1 MTPQQGQP
9 PRQTT
14 PLSQAPSPSSKG
26 KWILITGIT
35 GVVVLLA
42 IFVYGMTVLGHNL
55 FKPNPTPVSFAS
67 NSSSTAGG
75 ETEQGATPAKSLP
88 ASPNVPAS
96 PVAAL
101 KQEPINERGVSGLN
115 SRPLATKPPAA
126 IKPRASQPEP
136 VTATPTPDGGS
147 VQQTLS
153 SPQADAVQQTSP
165 TAAAEEQ
172 LNNTSETLVKLHAR
186 MDVANQSLA
195 TLKQQMAAQGLTLR
209 ADIVAAESRAYS
221 YFQMADRAFQG
232 RDLESAQKN
241 IDRTEQELAKIEHFL
256 GR

>member
-1 MTPQQGQP
+1 M
-9 PRQTT
+9 
-14 PLSQAPSPSSKG
+14 
-26 KWILITGIT
+26 
-35 GVVVLLA
+35 
-42 IFVYGMTVLGHNL
+42 
-55 FKPNPTPVSFAS
+55 
-67 NSSSTAGG
+67 
-75 ETEQGATPAKSLP
+75 
-88 ASPNVPAS
+88 
-96 PVAAL
+96 
-101 KQEPINERGVSGLN
+101 
-115 SRPLATKPPAA
+115 
-126 IKPRASQPEP
+126 
-136 VTATPTPDGGS
+136 
-147 VQQTLS
+147 
-153 SPQADAVQQTSP
+153 QQTSP
-165 TAAAEEQ
+165 TAASEEQ

>member
-26 KWILITGIT
+26 KWILITGLT
-35 GVVVLLA
+35 GVVALLA
-42 IFVYGMTVLGHNL
+42 IFGYGMTVLGHNL
-55 FKPNPTPVSFAS
+55 FKPKQTPVSFAS
-67 NSSSTAGG
+67 NASSKAGT
-75 ETEQGATPAKSLP
+75 ETEQGAGPAKSSP

-101 KQEPINERGVSGLN
+101 QPEPTDDKGASRLN

-126 IKPRASQPEP
+126 IKPRASQPAP
-136 VTATPTPDGGS
+136 VTATPPPDGGS
-147 VQQTLS
+147 VQQTPS
-153 SPQADAVQQTSP
+153 SPQAEAAQQTPP
-165 TAAAEEQ
+165 TAASEEQ
-172 LNNTSETLVKLHAR
+172 LNNTSENLVKLHAR

-209 ADIVAAESRAYS
+209 GDIVAAESRAYS

-232 RDLESAQKN
+232 RDLEAAQKS
-241 IDRTEQELAKIEHFL
+241 IDQTEQELAKIEHFL

>member
-35 GVVVLLA
+35 GVVALLA
-42 IFVYGMTVLGHNL
+42 IFVYGMTVLGHNF
-55 FKPNPTPVSFAS
+55 FKPKPTPVSFAS
-67 NSSSTAGG
+67 NSSSNAGG
-75 ETEQGATPAKSLP
+75 ETEQGAGPAKSSP
-88 ASPNVPAS
+88 APLTVSVSPA
-96 PVAAL
+96 AAL
-101 KQEPINERGVSGLN
+101 KPEPTNDKGASHLN
-115 SRPLATKPPAA
+115 SRPLATKPSAA
-126 IKPRASQPEP
+126 VKPRASQPEP
-136 VTATPTPDGGS
+136 VIATTPSDGGG
-147 VQQTLS
+147 VQQTP
-153 SPQADAVQQTSP
+153 SPQAETVQQTPP
-165 TAAAEEQ
+165 TGASEEQ
-172 LNNTSETLVKLHAR
+172 LNNKSETLVKLHAR

-209 ADIVAAESRAYS
+209 GDIVAAESRAYS

-241 IDRTEQELAKIEHFL
+241 IDRTEQELTKIEHFL